1 MRMKAAVLY
10 EINKPLII
18 EDIKIPNPEIGQVL
32 VKVMS
37 SGICHTQLDNVKG
50 KYGNDP
56 YLPHLL
62 GHEGAGVV
70 EKIGPG
76 VTYVTPG
83 DHVILSWIKG
93 PGFNSKTPIYTKGT
107 QKINA
112 GPVTT
117 FNEYT
122 IASENRVTKI
132 RDDIPFDVASIV
144 GCAVSTGLG
153 AVLNESKVQPGTTVA
168 VFGIG
173 GIGLNIIQGSA
184 LVNALKIIAIDIYDD
199 KLDVAKKF
207 GATHV
212 INAKKEDPV
221 KYIKEIT
228 DGKGVDY
235 SFESAGLKETMEQ
248 AYQTACNTG
257 LINLV
262 GNPTYNEKI
271 CIDAL
276 QTHYGKQL
284 IGSHGG
290 HTRPDI
296 DFARYI
302 DLYKTGKLKIDELIT
317 HRYKLDD
324 VNIAINDMQAGH
336 VCRAIIELNH
346 ANGKGKR

>member
-1 MRMKAAVLY
+1 MKMKAAVLY
-10 EINKPLII
+10 EINKPLRLEEI
-18 EDIKIPNPEIGQVL
+18 DVPEPDLGQVL

-50 KYGNDP
+50 KYGPDA

-62 GHEGAGVV
+62 GHEGAGIV
-70 EKIGPG
+70 EKIGLG
-76 VTYVTPG
+76 VTRVAPG
-83 DHVILSWIKG
+83 DHVVLSWIQG
-93 PGFNSKTPIYTKGT
+93 PGFNAKTPLYMKGS

-132 RDDIPFDVASIV
+132 RSDIPHEVASII

-153 AVLNESKVQPGTTVA
+153 AALNESKIQPGSSVA

-173 GIGLNIIQGSA
+173 GIGLNIIQGAA
-184 LVNALKIIAIDIYDD
+184 LLNALKIIAVDIHEH
-199 KLDVAKKF
+199 KLDFAQKF

-221 KYIKEIT
+221 KKIKELT
-228 DGKGVDY
+228 NGKGVDY
-235 SFESAGLKETMEQ
+235 SFESAGLKQTMEQ
-248 AYQTACNTG
+248 AYQAAGNTG

-262 GNPTYNEKI
+262 GNPAHNENI
-271 CIDAL
+271 CIDAV

-284 IGSHGG
+284 IGGHGG
-290 HTRPDI
+290 HTRPDV
-296 DFARYI
+296 DFARYV
-302 DLYKTGKLKIDELIT
+302 DLYMAKKLKLDELIT
-317 HRYKLDD
+317 HRYTLAK
-324 VNIAINDMQAGH
+324 INEALATLEDGK
-336 VCRAIIELNH
+336 VCRAVINF
-346 ANGKGKR
+346 

>member
-1 MRMKAAVLY
+1 MKMKAAVLY

-18 EDIKIPNPEIGQVL
+18 EDIEVPDPELGQVL
-32 VKVMS
+32 VKVIS

-50 KYGNDP
+50 KYGTDP

-76 VTYVTPG
+76 VTRVAPG
-83 DHVILSWIKG
+83 DHVILSWIQG
-93 PGFNSKTPIYTKGT
+93 LGFNAKTPLYMMGT

-117 FNEYT
+117 FNDYT

-132 RDDIPFDVASIV
+132 KDDVPFDVASII

-153 AVLNESKVQPGTTVA
+153 AVLNESKVQPGTSVA

-173 GIGLNIIQGSA
+173 GIGLNIIQGSS
-184 LVNALKIIAIDIYDD
+184 LVNALKIIAVDVHEE

-221 KYIKEIT
+221 KKIKELT

-235 SFESAGLKETMEQ
+235 AFESAGLKETMEQ
-248 AYQTACNTG
+248 AYQAACNTG

-262 GNPTYNEKI
+262 GNPAHNEKI

-290 HTRPDI
+290 HTRPDV

-302 DLYKTGKLKIDELIT
+302 SLYQAGKLKIDELIT

-324 VNIAINDMQAGH
+324 VNDAIDEMLAGH
-336 VCRAIIELNH
+336 IGRAIIELNH
-346 ANGKGKR
+346 LVKKGK

>member
-1 MRMKAAVLY
+1 MKAAVLY

-18 EDIKIPNPEIGQVL
+18 EDIEVPNLEMGQLL

-50 KYGNDP
+50 KYGADP

-76 VTYVTPG
+76 VTHVAPG
-83 DHVILSWIKG
+83 DHVILTWIQG
-93 PGFNSKTPIYTKGT
+93 PGFNAKTPLYMKGS

-122 IASENRVTKI
+122 VASENRVTKI
-132 RDDIPFDVASIV
+132 RDDVSFDVASII

-153 AVLNESKVQPGTTVA
+153 AVLNESKVQPGASVA

-173 GIGLNIIQGSA
+173 GIGLNIIQGAA
-184 LVNALKIIAIDIYDD
+184 LVNALKIIAVDIHAD
-199 KLDVAKKF
+199 KLDVAQKF

-221 KYIKEIT
+221 KKIKELT

-235 SFESAGLKETMEQ
+235 AFESAGLKETMEQ
-248 AYQTACNTG
+248 AYQAACNTG

-262 GNPTYNEKI
+262 GNPTHNEKI
-271 CIDAL
+271 CIDAV

-284 IGSHGG
+284 IGGHGG
-290 HTRPDI
+290 HTRPDV

-302 DLYKTGKLKIDELIT
+302 AFYKAGKLKIDELIT

-324 VNIAINDMQAGH
+324 VNVAIEDMQAGH
-336 VCRAIIELNH
+336 VCRAIIELSH
-346 ANGKGKR
+346 AARKRKR